1 MTTFI
6 KPTSKKKFMNSPAL
20 VINSHSSN
28 GDCLEIFFSQLEK
41 HVDIG
46 FFSNIYLL
54 VDTCESIP
62 SYVTCIKYDPESC
75 FTDQMISCLSSIE
88 EEIILYANED
98 YVLYG
103 RPDLGFLSKLASFL
117 KDCNDLS
124 YLRFVYA
131 DIEKWITFTEIED
144 KELLYIPPSSQFC
157 FSQTLSLWKTKDY
170 LNIHIEGPKS
180 SIGIKGESEGH
191 FEVLAKPICK
201 DLNIQGAVVFNS
213 INKKR
218 GIFHYDSESFPHIAS
233 ALVKGRW
240 NVSEYPELEKILA
253 ENCIDTT
260 IRGVV

>member
-1 MTTFI
+1 
-6 KPTSKKKFMNSPAL
+6 MNSPAL

-28 GDCLEIFFSQLEK
+28 SDCLSIFFSQLEK
-41 HVDIG
+41 YVDIG
-46 FFSNIYLL
+46 FFSNVYLL
-54 VDTCESIP
+54 VDDCKDIP
-62 SYVTCIKYDPESC
+62 PYVTCIKYDSESC

-98 YVLYG
+98 YILYG
-103 RPDLGFLSKLASFL
+103 RPDLEFLNQLASLL
-117 KDCNDLS
+117 KDYNDLS

-131 DIEKWITFTEIED
+131 DIEKLATFTEVED
-144 KELLYIPPSSQFC
+144 KSLLYIPSCSQLC

-170 LNIHIEGPKS
+170 LSIHEEGPKA
-180 SIGIKGESEGH
+180 SIGIRGESEGH

-240 NVSEYPELEKILA
+240 NISEYPELEEILTK
-253 ENCIDTT
+253 NKVDIS
-260 IRGVV
+260 IRGIV

>member
-1 MTTFI
+1 
-6 KPTSKKKFMNSPAL
+6 MNSPAL

-28 GDCLEIFFSQLEK
+28 SDCLTIFFSQLEK
-41 HVDIG
+41 HVDVG

-54 VDTCESIP
+54 VDACENIP
-62 SYVTCIKYDPESC
+62 QYATCIKYDSESC

-98 YVLYG
+98 YILYG
-103 RPDLGFLSKLASFL
+103 HPDLEFLSHLASLL
-117 KDCNDLS
+117 KDYNDLS

-131 DIEKWITFTEIED
+131 DIEKLATFTEVED
-144 KELLYIPPSSQFC
+144 KSLLYIPSYSQLC

-170 LNIHIEGPKS
+170 LSIHEEGPKA

-191 FEVLAKPICK
+191 FEVLAKPVCK

-213 INKKR
+213 RNKKR
-218 GIFHYDSESFPHIAS
+218 GIFHYDSEAFPHVAS
-233 ALVKGRW
+233 ALVRGRW
-240 NVSEYPELEKILA
+240 NVSEYPELEKILT
-253 ENCIDTT
+253 ENGIDTT